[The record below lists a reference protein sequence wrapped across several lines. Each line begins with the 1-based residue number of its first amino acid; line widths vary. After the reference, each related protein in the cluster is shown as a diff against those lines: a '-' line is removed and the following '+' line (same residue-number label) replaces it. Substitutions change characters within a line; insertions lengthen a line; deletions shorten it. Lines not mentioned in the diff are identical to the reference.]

1 MANISSLN
9 LSSVYDQLT
18 SFANLS
24 NFWNRFDSVF
34 GTSYDK
40 TIATTLL
47 SQLKAKDFS
56 QLPKIEIVSSTVLGN
71 ARAAYGT
78 STNTIANINEM

>member
-78 STNTIANINEM
+78 STRRLK